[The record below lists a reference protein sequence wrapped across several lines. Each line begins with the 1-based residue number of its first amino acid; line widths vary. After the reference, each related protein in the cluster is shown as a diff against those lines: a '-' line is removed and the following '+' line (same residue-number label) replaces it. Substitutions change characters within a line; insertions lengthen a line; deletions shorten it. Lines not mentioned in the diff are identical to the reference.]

1 MTVSK
6 NDVFAE
12 IGVDLRPDSELTRE
26 EIIAR
31 NLKVVDFHF
40 HTENPE
46 EVEKALAVYAD
57 DITWEAPSRGV
68 VMKDPKEVL
77 EAYRNIF
84 RTLVYRKTLGLRR
97 FATENFVF
105 DDQIGHVYVVG
116 DPSLMPNM
124 PFPKG
129 TEVYARVV
137 HCFQL
142 RDGLITRESPT
153 SCGANSI
160 VKSPTTIFP
169 RMRFGRSSRKRR
181 KRTDHRGPPALSHQ
195 P

>member
-1 MTVSK
+1 
-6 NDVFAE
+6 
-12 IGVDLRPDSELTRE
+12 
-26 EIIAR
+26 
-31 NLKVVDFHF
+31 
-40 HTENPE
+40 
-46 EVEKALAVYAD
+46 
-57 DITWEAPSRGV
+57 
-68 VMKDPKEVL
+68 MKDPKGVL

-129 TEVYARVV
+129 TEVCARLV

-142 RDGLITRESPT
+142 RDGLVTREIAYELWRELDSEVAHDDIPED
-153 SCGANSI
+153 A
-160 VKSPTTIFP
+160 VWEIFSEMP
-169 RMRFGRSSRKRR
+169 E
-181 KRTDHRGPPALSHQ
+181 TN
-195 P
+195 

>member
-1 MTVSK
+1 MTVTRK
-6 NDVFAE
+6 DVFAE

-46 EVEKALAVYAD
+46 EVEKAVAVYAD
-57 DITWEAPSRGV
+57 DITWEAPARGV

-84 RTLVYRKTLGLRR
+84 STLAYRKTLGLRR
-97 FATENFVF
+97 FGTETSVF
-105 DDQIGHVYVVG
+105 DDQLAHAYVVG
-116 DPSLMPNM
+116 DPSLMPNL

-129 TEVYARVV
+129 TEICARLV
-137 HCFQL
+137 HCFEL
-142 RDGLITRESPT
+142 RDGLITREVAYEVWRELGSAV
-153 SCGANSI
+153 ANDDI
-160 VKSPTTIFP
+160 PQNPQWEIFEELP
-169 RMRFGRSSRKRR
+169 E
-181 KRTDHRGPPALSHQ
+181 TN
-195 P
+195 

>member
-6 NDVFAE
+6 IDVFAE

-84 RTLVYRKTLGLRR
+84 RTLAYRKTLGLRR

-105 DDQIGHVYVVG
+105 DDQIGHVCVVG

-142 RDGLITRESPT
+142 RDGLITREIAYELWRELDSEVAHDDIPED
-153 SCGANSI
+153 A
-160 VKSPTTIFP
+160 VWEIFSETP
-169 RMRFGRSSRKRR
+169 E
-181 KRTDHRGPPALSHQ
+181 TNALSHQ

>member
-1 MTVSK
+1 
-6 NDVFAE
+6 
-12 IGVDLRPDSELTRE
+12 
-26 EIIAR
+26 
-31 NLKVVDFHF
+31 
-40 HTENPE
+40 
-46 EVEKALAVYAD
+46 
-57 DITWEAPSRGV
+57 
-68 VMKDPKEVL
+68 VL

-137 HCFQL
+137 HCPIPISNVHQMSTV
-142 RDGLITRESPT
+142 GHESGNCP
-153 SCGANSI
+153 GH
-160 VKSPTTIFP
+160 P
-169 RMRFGRSSRKRR
+169 
-181 KRTDHRGPPALSHQ
+181 D
-195 P
+195 